1 MLLID
6 VYVYNKKIV
15 FELFLRAEREKRG
28 KNLSLRG
35 QDYALSEKQNLDR
48 FYNSSIDVL
57 KINIFIP

>member
-6 VYVYNKKIV
+6 SYVYNKKNV

-28 KNLSLRG
+28 KNLSLGG

>member
-28 KNLSLRG
+28 KNLSLGG

-57 KINIFIP
+57 KINIFFP